1 MEIVRN
7 RWIPVTERMPIE
19 YDSIFAALKGT
30 DKWKNG
36 MFEKTSKNV
45 LVTIVYEDGS
55 SGTHVARTIDGKWK
69 TESFLFDCNEITAW
83 MPLPEPWRGESE
95 G

>member
-1 MEIVRN
+1 MNIVRN
-7 RWIPVTERMPIE
+7 RWIPVNERMPIE

-45 LVTIVYEDGS
+45 LVTVVCGDGS
-55 SGTHVARTIDGKWK
+55 REHTWQEPLMGNGKQIIFCLAAK
-69 TESFLFDCNEITAW
+69 
-83 MPLPEPWRGESE
+83 R
-95 G
+95 